1 MEEAQNTPAEPQ
13 QPAADPQPEPA
24 AAAPLA
30 LPPPPA
36 SGPGE
41 VPKGGQPLCRA
52 HAKGS
57 GEPCKN
63 RAVRGT
69 TVCKS
74 HGGGTHKRVLNGT
87 RKMPGAPITS
97 GLRADPNRRRLDSL
111 GHLIDQWRNDPN
123 LRNVD
128 HRLAVL
134 QAALDLQLE
143 RIGDGTFDVLK
154 AKDLPADELSWLL
167 EYGGKLVDRIQRANT
182 ATFRDALKGSVIITG
197 LALRAIGEV
206 LDDRLAGHPELLAGI
221 TDDIKL
227 RMNRLL
233 VPVAR

>member
-1 MEEAQNTPAEPQ
+1 MTNEGADIPTPAEGPQ
-13 QPAADPQPEPA
+13 QSAADPKSTIAPALPA
-24 AAAPLA
+24 AADEA
-30 LPPPPA
+30 
-36 SGPGE
+36 
-41 VPKGGQPLCRA
+41 KGGQPFCTAKCKATGERCRA
-52 HAKGS
+52 
-57 GEPCKN
+57 

-69 TVCKS
+69 TVCKA

-97 GLRADPNRRRLDSL
+97 GLRANPNRRRLDSL

-134 QAALDLQLE
+134 QAALDLQLQ

-206 LDDRLAGHPELLAGI
+206 LDDRLVGHPELLAGI
-221 TDDIKL
+221 TGDIQL